1 MAQLTTDERN
11 TAFNQDVY
19 NTLEVQIGENAAE
32 AYKAKPDNSK
42 AYSDL
47 QKQADVVA
55 KEGETK
61 KEVITDKAVFNDVVS
76 SNIRRAV
83 GGADLSE
90 KQLAKLEKVVFDGF
104 DGLYSQAKNQLAAGD
119 VDAIISTVLSDPE
132 IATAIA
138 EGSTKVGGGWFTDG
152 KPLRNLINTKLR
164 ALTSGTGT
172 QPTTDQDAKLRAA
185 NEKLARLKAQQG
197 K

>member
-1 MAQLTTDERN
+1 VKLR
-11 TAFNQDVY
+11 
-19 NTLEVQIGENAAE
+19 
-32 AYKAKPDNSK
+32 
-42 AYSDL
+42 
-47 QKQADVVA
+47 
-55 KEGETK
+55 K
-61 KEVITDKAVFNDVVS
+61 KLSRIRLCLIS

-197 K
+197 N